1 MSCLMCS
8 NKHLTVLAI
17 LLTQEFQ
24 TEKLRELWQV
34 NADAVKTCYPDN
46 NDLTDNGT
54 CLEPNV
60 FRSNQ
65 SIFVDGK
72 ALETIQLIKLIDS
85 YIYQAIDNPDF
96 QDSRLYK
103 NLLSLKNGLIYML
116 PAYDNCE
123 WLI

>member
-1 MSCLMCS
+1 MCS